1 MSDEVNSLSMVSRRA
16 DEYWRNN
23 PDGNIADALEYAVE
37 PVRVVASDVLLAD
50 EVRITSETG
59 GQKGSKPARFDLIPP
74 HQLWRLA
81 EHYGFGAAKYSDD
94 NYRKGYDWKLS
105 IAALERHLS
114 LFKQGEDYDE
124 ETGSLHIIA
133 VAWHAF
139 TLAEFFDTHPEY
151 DTRLRSVDA
160 RALRT

>member
-1 MSDEVNSLSMVSRRA
+1 MTR
-16 DEYWRNN
+16 
-23 PDGNIADALEYAVE
+23 IAGDSGSKSE
-37 PVRVVASDVLLAD
+37 VRV
-50 EVRITSETG
+50 TSATG
-59 GQKGSKPARFDLIPP
+59 GEKGSKLARFDLIPP

-81 EHYGFGAAKYSDD
+81 EHYGIGAAKYADD
-94 NYRKGYDWKLS
+94 NYRRGYDWKLS

-114 LFKQGEDYDE
+114 LFKQGEDIDE

-151 DTRLRSVDA
+151 DTRLKTRDQRGMRERPDTDS
-160 RALRT
+160 